1 MRQYPIPVRILFS
14 EKNCRH
20 GGSQQQDTVA
30 TCSAAPQVSP
40 DAVADGTTG
49 KWWTYAARG
58 GVACRTDARLRQGK
72 PGKGG
77 KRCKKHRRNLS
88 EEPSGPRAH
97 PVESGQ
103 QPEASLASWRGDP
116 P

>member
-1 MRQYPIPVRILFS
+1 MSASRVLLQNLVRADLY
-14 EKNCRH
+14 
-20 GGSQQQDTVA
+20 
-30 TCSAAPQVSP
+30 SASGLKLVPFVLR
-40 DAVADGTTG
+40 TG
-49 KWWTYAARG
+49 
-58 GVACRTDARLRQGK
+58 ARLRQGK

-116 P
+116 PGEA